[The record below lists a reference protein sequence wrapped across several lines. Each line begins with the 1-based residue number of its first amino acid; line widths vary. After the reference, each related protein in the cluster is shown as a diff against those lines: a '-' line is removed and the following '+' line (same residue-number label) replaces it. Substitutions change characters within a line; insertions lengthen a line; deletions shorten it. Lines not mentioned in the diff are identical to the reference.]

1 MEVFQLEHVFLI
13 TDVHRNRVLG
23 LSEGIDHPG
32 GLQWELVGCLALSW
46 ILVYFCVWKGVRSTG
61 KVVYFTALFPYV
73 MIFALLIRGLTLPG
87 AINGLSYYI
96 TPDFS
101 KLWKSQVR
109 SIFLVS
115 NYQQHVCILIFCR
128 FGWMLELKFSF
139 HMPLHWV
146 VKLHLD
152 LLIDITRTSCWI
164 VSLTVAS
171 TQVHL

>member
-109 SIFLVS
+109 SKFLVPNYYRHVYNTCSADLDGCWNSSFLFICHCIGLS
-115 NYQQHVCILIFCR
+115 NCTWIF
-128 FGWMLELKFSF
+128 
-139 HMPLHWV
+139 
-146 VKLHLD
+146 
-152 LLIDITRTSCWI
+152 
-164 VSLTVAS
+164 
-171 TQVHL
+171 